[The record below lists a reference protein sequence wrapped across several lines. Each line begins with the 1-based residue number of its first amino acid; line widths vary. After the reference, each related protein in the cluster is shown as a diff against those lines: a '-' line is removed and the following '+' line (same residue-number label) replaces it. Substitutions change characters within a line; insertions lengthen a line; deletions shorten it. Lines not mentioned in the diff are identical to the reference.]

1 MASLM
6 IRNLDDATKA
16 SLRIQAARNGRSME
30 EEART
35 ILRLAVGRPSSGE
48 GLGSRV
54 HRRFAALGGVDLERP
69 AMDDRPM
76 PDFGTDG
83 EAEAA

>member
-6 IRNLDDATKA
+6 IRNLDEATKT
-16 SLRIQAARNGRSME
+16 SLRVQAAKNGRSME

-35 ILRLAVGRPSSGE
+35 LLRLAVGRPPSGE

-69 AMDDRPM
+69 AMDDRPL
-76 PDFGTDG
+76 PDFGIDG
-83 EAEAA
+83 KGETA